1 MDTFTKT
8 SQQRELINQI
18 RALTPAFRKREPEL
32 DAMGSFPYENIKEL
46 KQIGYHTLTLPKDMG
61 GQGFGLYEYI
71 LAQEAI
77 SQASGATGL
86 SIGWHTG
93 IVLEYAE
100 NRHWHENS
108 ASWLTEEIRKGALIN
123 TAATENNA
131 GSPARGALP
140 RTVAVKEGDEWVLN
154 GEKTYTSMAPVLDFI
169 FVTATVNEEQVE
181 TFIIPRKAEGVSI
194 DETWDML
201 AMRGT
206 ASHTLV
212 MEDVRIPSSFILKPG
227 NARTAGKGWL
237 LHIPACYIGIAAAA
251 RTQAIEFASSYEP
264 ASLGK
269 PISETP
275 NIRHLIGE
283 MELELTTA
291 RHLLYGTVER
301 YLQASDKAAM
311 DEALNVTKIAVTQA
325 AIGIVDK
332 AMKIVGSRA
341 LSEANPMHRHYVNIR
356 AGLYNPPM
364 EDMVKA
370 QLASQAI
377 QSIQK
382 EQHENSANK

>member
-1 MDTFTKT
+1 MDTFIKT
-8 SQQRELINQI
+8 TEQQKLLAQI
-18 RALTPAFRKREPEL
+18 RKLQPIFQQREPEL
-32 DAMGSFPYENIKEL
+32 DALGSFPYENIQDL
-46 KQIGYHTLTLPKDMG
+46 KNINYHTLTLPIEYG

-77 SQASGATGL
+77 SEASGPTGL
-86 SIGWHTG
+86 SIGWHVG

-100 NRHWHENS
+100 NRHWHQTS
-108 ASWLTEEIRKGALIN
+108 ANWLMKEISKGALIN
-123 TAATENNA
+123 TAATESNA

-140 RTVAVKEGDEWVLN
+140 RTTAVRDGDEWIIN
-154 GEKTYTSMAPVLDFI
+154 GEKTYTSMAPALDYI
-169 FVTATVNEEQVE
+169 FVTAATEHDEVITV
-181 TFIIPRKAEGVSI
+181 IIPRQAQGVSF

-212 MEDVRIPSSFILKPG
+212 LEDVRIPVSYVLKPSD
-227 NARTAGKGWL
+227 AHAAGKGWL

-251 RTQAIEFASSYEP
+251 RTYAINFATSYVP

-269 PISETP
+269 PIAETP
-275 NIRHLIGE
+275 NIRQIIGE
-283 MELELTTA
+283 MELELVTA

-301 YLQASDKAAM
+301 YEHAHDKAAM
-311 DEALNVTKIAVTQA
+311 DEALNVAKIAVTHA
-325 AIGIVDK
+325 AMGIVDK

-341 LSEANPMHRHYVNIR
+341 LSESSPMHRYYLNIR

-370 QLASQAI
+370 QMAGKAI
-377 QSIQK
+377 EFFKTKTGGESNI
-382 EQHENSANK
+382 

>member
-1 MDTFTKT
+1 MDSFVKTPEQQKLVNQLKKLQPTF
-8 SQQRELINQI
+8 Q
-18 RALTPAFRKREPEL
+18 KREPEL
-32 DAMGSFPYENIKEL
+32 DALGSFPFDNMADLKNIN
-46 KQIGYHTLTLPKDMG
+46 YHALTLPKEYG
-61 GQGFGLYEYI
+61 GQGLGLYEYI

-77 SQASGATGL
+77 SEGSGATGL
-86 SIGWHTG
+86 SIGWHVG

-100 NRHWHENS
+100 NRHWHTGS
-108 ASWLTEEIRKGALIN
+108 ASWLTEKIRHGALIN

-131 GSPARGALP
+131 GSPLRGALP
-140 RTVAVKEGDEWVLN
+140 KTTAVLDGNEWIIN
-154 GEKTYTSMAPVLDFI
+154 GEKTYTSLAPALDYI
-169 FVTATVNEEQVE
+169 FVTATTTNNTVE
-181 TFIIPRKAEGVSI
+181 TFIIPRNTAGVSI
-194 DETWDML
+194 DESWDML

-212 MEDVRIPSSFILKPG
+212 MDNVRIPASFVLKSSDAQAP
-227 NARTAGKGWL
+227 AKGWL

-251 RTQAIEFASSYEP
+251 RTYAIQFAASYVP

-269 PISETP
+269 PIAETP
-275 NIRHLIGE
+275 NIRQLIGE
-283 MELELTTA
+283 MELELATA

-301 YLQASDKAAM
+301 YEQATDKAPLA
-311 DEALNVTKIAVTQA
+311 EALNVTKIAVTNA

-341 LSEANPMHRHYVNIR
+341 LSESNPMHRHYLNVR

-370 QLASQAI
+370 QLARQAI
-377 QSIQK
+377 EKWNLK
-382 EQHENSANK
+382 EN

>member
-1 MDTFTKT
+1 MDPFIKT
-8 SQQRELINQI
+8 NDQRKLIEQI
-18 RALTPAFRKREPEL
+18 NSLKPKFQEREAEL
-32 DAMGSFPYENIKEL
+32 DAFGSFPFANIEDL
-46 KQIGYHTLTLPKDMG
+46 KKLDYHTLTLPKEYG

-77 SQASGATGL
+77 SEASGATGL
-86 SIGWHTG
+86 SIGWHAG

-100 NRHWHENS
+100 NRHWHKES
-108 ASWLTEEIRKGALIN
+108 ADWLMKEIRSGALVN

-140 RTVAVKEGDEWVLN
+140 KTAAVRDGNDLVIN

-169 FVTATVNEEQVE
+169 FVTAAAENDEVITA
-181 TFIIPRKAEGVSI
+181 IIPRSALGVSI

-212 MEDVRIPSSFILKPG
+212 LENVRIPSSYILKP
-227 NARTAGKGWL
+227 AETQAAAKGWL

-251 RTQAIEFASSYEP
+251 RAYAVNFAAKYEP

-269 PISETP
+269 PIAEAPS
-275 NIRHLIGE
+275 IRQTIGE
-283 MELELTTA
+283 MELELATA

-301 YLQASDKAAM
+301 YSNSDDKAAM
-311 DEALNVTKIAVTQA
+311 DEALNVTKIAVTNA

-341 LSEANPMHRHYVNIR
+341 LSQSNPMHRHYLNVR

-364 EDMVKA
+364 EDMVKS
-370 QLASQAI
+370 QLAGKAI
-377 QSIQK
+377 QFFQD
-382 EQHENSANK
+382 ENKKGG

>member
-1 MDTFTKT
+1 MESFVKT
-8 SQQRELINQI
+8 PEQQKLLDQLKELQ
-18 RALTPAFRKREPEL
+18 PAFQKREPEL
-32 DAMGSFPYENIKEL
+32 DALGSFPFNNIADL
-46 KQIGYHTLTLPKDMG
+46 KKLDYHTLTLPKEFG

-77 SQASGATGL
+77 SEGSGATGL
-86 SIGWHTG
+86 SIGWHVG

-100 NRHWHENS
+100 NRHWHRES
-108 ASWLTEEIRKGALIN
+108 ADWLMEKIQHGALIN

-131 GSPARGALP
+131 GSPLRGALP
-140 RTVAVKEGDEWVLN
+140 RTTAVQDGNEWVLN
-154 GEKTYTSMAPVLDFI
+154 GEKTYTSLAPVLDYI
-169 FVTATVNEEQVE
+169 FVTATTENSTVM
-181 TFIIPRKAEGVSI
+181 TFIVPRDAEGVSI
-194 DETWDML
+194 DDSWDML

-206 ASHTLV
+206 ASQTLIL
-212 MEDVRIPSSFILKPG
+212 DNVRIPVSYVLKPSH
-227 NARTAGKGWL
+227 AQTPAKGWL

-251 RTQAIEFASSYEP
+251 RTYAVQFAAGYIP

-269 PISETP
+269 PIAETP
-275 NIRHLIGE
+275 NIKQLIGE
-283 MELELTTA
+283 MELELATA

-301 YLQASDKAAM
+301 YEHAEDKAMLA
-311 DEALNVTKIAVTQA
+311 EALSITKIAVTNA

-341 LSEANPMHRHYVNIR
+341 LSESNPMHRHYLNVR

-377 QSIQK
+377 GIFRA
-382 EQHENSANK
+382 EEN